1 VLEAAQ
7 ARTDLVWTTEWDSA
21 YGSEVDQIRAALDWS
36 SSPTGDPLLALTL
49 TVAALPLWGHL
60 GLGEECLARVD
71 HILALPGLQP
81 APEQLIALEA
91 ARAGA
96 LVNRDRTGTLVTET
110 WRRIGRLEGQVHAAR
125 QKLQVLVAE
134 LSSAWMGGRFRDC
147 LTAGQ
152 RLRDTATAARETAY
166 IGVGERMIGSSP
178 VLSWRVQRGAHP
190 YRESTTQRCMA
201 KSLRL
206 QRPHPL

>member
-1 VLEAAQ
+1 MVAEGESAVELAARVLEAAQ

-36 SSPTGDPLLALTL
+36 SSPTGDPPLALAL

-81 APEQLIALEA
+81 TPEELIALEA

-110 WRRIGRLEGQVHAAR
+110 WRRISHFEGQVDAPQ
-125 QKLQVLVAE
+125 QKLQVLLAE
-134 LSSAWMGGRFRDC
+134 LGGAWMGDAF
-147 LTAGQ
+147 
-152 RLRDTATAARETAY
+152 AT
-166 IGVGERMIGSSP
+166 V
-178 VLSWRVQRGAHP
+178 
-190 YRESTTQRCMA
+190 
-201 KSLRL
+201 LRL
-206 QRPHPL
+206 ANACATLQRQRAKRPTLGLESG